1 MCSTLDDGTDAV
13 GIGGP
18 TSPPKSPAF
27 SWPRTK
33 KNFEG
38 LRPSKSPLWVN
49 HYMRENTL
57 RDIWQRGGCAL
68 NGWLHIPNAF
78 ATELMAHQGWDSL
91 TIDLQHGVV
100 DYGAALGMLQA
111 IATTSTIPLARV
123 PWNEPGIIMKMLDA
137 GCFGIICPM
146 INTRA
151 ECEAFVG
158 ACRYPPRGYRS
169 FGPLRAA
176 LYAGSDYAA
185 RADQIVITMAM
196 IETRQ
201 AVENVE
207 EIVQTPGLDALY
219 IGPADLGQSL
229 GFGAKMD
236 PTEPE
241 VIAAIDHILDT
252 ARRYSV
258 VVGMH
263 TGSAEYARRMAAK
276 GMQLLTIGSDA
287 RLLAGVAQRTVMAFR
302 DTADSPTATVY

>member
-1 MCSTLDDGTDAV
+1 
-13 GIGGP
+13 
-18 TSPPKSPAF
+18 
-27 SWPRTK
+27 
-33 KNFEG
+33 
-38 LRPSKSPLWVN
+38 
-49 HYMRENTL
+49 MRENTI
-57 RDIWQRGGCAL
+57 REIWRRGGCAL

-100 DYGAALGMLQA
+100 DYAAALGMLQA
-111 IATTSTIPLARV
+111 IATTATIPMARV

-137 GCFGIICPM
+137 GCYGIICPM

-176 LYAGSDYAA
+176 LYAGPDYAA

-201 AVENVE
+201 AVENIG
-207 EIVQTPGLDALY
+207 EIAQTPGLDALY

-229 GFGAKMD
+229 GSGANMD
-236 PTEPE
+236 PAEPE
-241 VIAAIDHILDT
+241 VVAAIDHVL
-252 ARRYSV
+252 AAAQRHGV

-263 TGSAEYARRMAAK
+263 TGSVEYARRMAAK
-276 GMQLLTIGSDA
+276 GMQFLTIGSDT
-287 RLLAGVAQRTVMAFR
+287 RLLTGAAQRTVAAFKGPP
-302 DTADSPTATVY
+302 DEQVATAAY

>member
-1 MCSTLDDGTDAV
+1 
-13 GIGGP
+13 
-18 TSPPKSPAF
+18 
-27 SWPRTK
+27 
-33 KNFEG
+33 
-38 LRPSKSPLWVN
+38 
-49 HYMRENTL
+49 MRENTI
-57 RDIWQRGGCAL
+57 RDIWRRGGCAL

-91 TIDLQHGVV
+91 TIDMQHGVV

-111 IATTSTIPLARV
+111 IATTATIPLARV

-185 RADQIVITMAM
+185 RADRIVITMAM

-201 AVENVE
+201 AIENIE

-229 GFGAKMD
+229 GFGATMD

-241 VIAAIDHILDT
+241 VLAAIDLVSAS
-252 ARRYSV
+252 ARRHGV
-258 VVGMH
+258 IVGMH
-263 TGSAEYARRMAAK
+263 TGSVEYARHMAAK
-276 GMQLLTIGSDA
+276 GMQFLTIGSDA

-302 DTADSPTATVY
+302 DTAPDLAATAY

>member
-1 MCSTLDDGTDAV
+1 
-13 GIGGP
+13 
-18 TSPPKSPAF
+18 
-27 SWPRTK
+27 
-33 KNFEG
+33 
-38 LRPSKSPLWVN
+38 
-49 HYMRENTL
+49 MRENTI

-91 TIDLQHGVV
+91 TIDMQHGLV

-111 IATTSTIPLARV
+111 IATTPTIPLARV

-137 GCFGIICPM
+137 GCYGIICPM

-151 ECEAFVG
+151 ECEAFIG

-169 FGPLRAA
+169 FGPLRAT
-176 LYAGSDYAA
+176 LYAGSDYGA

-201 AVENVE
+201 AVENIE
-207 EIVQTPGLDALY
+207 AIVQTPGLDALY

-241 VIAAIDHILDT
+241 VIAAIDHVLDT
-252 ARRYSV
+252 ARRHGV

-263 TGSAEYARRMAAK
+263 TGSAEYAQRMATK
-276 GMQLLTIGSDA
+276 GMQLLTISSDA
-287 RLLAGVAQRTVMAFR
+287 RLLAAAAQLTVTTFKGMADGPVA
-302 DTADSPTATVY
+302 TAY

>member
-1 MCSTLDDGTDAV
+1 
-13 GIGGP
+13 
-18 TSPPKSPAF
+18 
-27 SWPRTK
+27 
-33 KNFEG
+33 
-38 LRPSKSPLWVN
+38 
-49 HYMRENTL
+49 MRENTI
-57 RDIWQRGGCAL
+57 RDIWRRGGGVL

-91 TIDLQHGVV
+91 TIDMQHGVV

-111 IATTSTIPLARV
+111 IATTATIPLARV

-151 ECEAFVG
+151 DCEAFVG

-176 LYAGSDYAA
+176 LYIGPEYAGH
-185 RADQIVITMAM
+185 ADEIVITMAM

-201 AVENVE
+201 AVENIE

-229 GFGAKMD
+229 GLGATMD
-236 PTEPE
+236 PTEPA
-241 VIAAIDHILDT
+241 VLAAIDHVLDT
-252 ARRYSV
+252 ARRHGI

-263 TGSAEYARRMAAK
+263 TGSVEYAQRMADK

-287 RLLAGVAQRTVMAFR
+287 RVLTGAAQRTVVAFKGAAGGAA
-302 DTADSPTATVY
+302 TAY